1 MVRVALLT
9 VIALGGFAVLLFAA
23 SNGQRPSG
31 VALASEVAEAPC
43 SSASNATSRVHPR
56 RDAVLGPLVLLG
68 ARDTVGR
75 RREAFDG
82 NGYKM
87 SATLPRGQA
96 VTLAVPR
103 AAQSRVRLVFTLSS
117 QERVAEMGI
126 EGGEAAVRFSCT
138 VSGRTQ
144 RVGWPGG
151 LVVDRPRCVTL
162 VLKRSGEPPLRRRVP
177 VGRAC

>member
-43 SSASNATSRVHPR
+43 SSASNATSRVDPS
-56 RDAVLGPLVLLG
+56 DAVLGPLVLLG

-138 VSGRTQ
+138 VSGRTK

-177 VGRAC
+177 IGRAC